1 MRVYVPKE
9 AVELLT
15 PRPDLALRLVEAD
28 ESMAL
33 ARPLYERVRPTR
45 VGAVSR
51 SGAWWTDEWFDADDV
66 DPNRRFD
73 VVVEDGGEVVG
84 HALYAVEGPWT
95 DGFTQKVVLV
105 RDLVAATDAA
115 EAALWRYLLE
125 IDQTVGVR
133 AWNMAPDLLLP
144 WLLTDARQVRTE
156 SVRDFL
162 WIRPIDTAAL
172 LAARTYPTGGSLVIE
187 ITDPFLGLDATAGR
201 FLLDGGDTGATC
213 ARTDRAPDL
222 AMTVDVLGAICL
234 GGVRP
239 STVARSGRLI
249 AADASVL
256 ARADAMFRAE
266 REPYAFTW
274 F

>member
-1 MRVYVPKE
+1 MEV
-9 AVELLT
+9 
-15 PRPDLALRLVEAD
+15 
-28 ESMAL
+28 
-33 ARPLYERVRPTR
+33 ARPLFERVRPMR

-51 SGAWWTDEWFDADDV
+51 PEAWWVDEWFDADDV
-66 DPNRRFD
+66 DPKRRFD
-73 VVVEDGGEVVG
+73 VVVEERGEVVG

-95 DGFTQKVVLV
+95 DGFTQKVVFV

-133 AWNMAPDLLLP
+133 AWNMPPDLVLP
-144 WLLTDARQVRTE
+144 WLITDARQVRTE

-172 LAARTYPTGGSLVIE
+172 LAARTYAAVDSLVVE
-187 ITDPFLGLDATAGR
+187 IADPFLGLDATAGR
-201 FLLDGGDTGATC
+201 FLLEGDGSGATC
-213 ARTDRAPDL
+213 TRTDRPADL
-222 AMTVDVLGAICL
+222 TMTVDVLGAICL

-239 STVARSGRLI
+239 SVVARAGRI
-249 AADASVL
+249 EAAGADAL

-266 REPYAFTW
+266 RDPHAFTW